1 MPNQQNNQIN
11 QETLD
16 LYGLS
21 DYNTQQIKAF
31 AREFEIEELSPKNIY
46 DRRPDAAPGADQY
59 IRNMSP
65 ETATF
70 IVPDAFAGQKG
81 IELLKNMTLEQLE
94 KIGAGNDPILKLAI
108 KNAFNRSNK
117 ENLQTK
123 KISQYISS
131 SPAWQF

>member
-1 MPNQQNNQIN
+1 MPDQQNNQPS

-59 IRNMSP
+59 IRNMSS

-81 IELLKNMTLEQLE
+81 TELLENMTIEQLE

-108 KNAFNRSNK
+108 KNAFNRADKGNS
-117 ENLQTK
+117 QIK
-123 KISQYISS
+123 KFSQYFNH